1 MDSSLILLK
10 YTDEKAYSYWRSFL
24 NPPRSINQLRS
35 IAYVL
40 LVLFLTFAAFLYLSD
55 IVNKDNVS
63 LQNFL
68 FLYLIIGY
76 IYYQYQFI
84 LHEAAHGVLF
94 SSRKINDTIGSLVGI
109 ISGYDFRSYRIGHMK
124 HHKFLGSADDPEYV
138 NFTRNKILV
147 LIKSFLMIDCFYLF
161 TNLANLKN
169 KKIQGLKTFNF
180 SFLLSI
186 IFYAL
191 LTFFLNNTLQHAIS
205 FLLIFFVAVG
215 SFTFTIN
222 RIRSIIEHP
231 EISGKVVTRSYPKK
245 SFFSLF
251 LAPFNFNF
259 HLEHHIFPEISS
271 SHYPKIHKKLEN
283 LGFHYET
290 DK

>member
-35 IAYVL
+35 IAYVF

-94 SSRKINDTIGSLVGI
+94 SSRKVNDTIGSFVGI

-147 LIKSFLMIDCFYLF
+147 LLKSFLMIDCFYLF

-169 KKIQGLKTFNF
+169 KKIKGLKTFNF
-180 SFLLSI
+180 SVLLSI
-186 IFYAL
+186 IFYTA
-191 LTFFLNNTLQHAIS
+191 LTFFFNNSLQHAIF
-205 FLLIFFVAVG
+205 FLLIFLVAVG

-222 RIRSIIEHP
+222 RIRSVLEHP

-271 SHYPKIHKKLEN
+271 SHYPKVHKQLEN
-283 LGFHYET
+283 LSVYYENN
-290 DK
+290 

>member
-1 MDSSLILLK
+1 MDSSQKLLR
-10 YTDEKAYSYWRSFL
+10 YTDIKAYSYWRSFL

-35 IAYVL
+35 FVYVFLVL
-40 LVLFLTFAAFLYLSD
+40 LLTFAAFIFLSD
-55 IVNKDNVS
+55 IVNKDNINFK
-63 LQNFL
+63 NFL
-68 FLYLIIGY
+68 YLYLIIGY

-94 SSRKINDTIGSLVGI
+94 SSRKVNDTIGSFVGV

-147 LIKSFLMIDCFYLF
+147 LLKSFLMIDCFYLF
-161 TNLANLKN
+161 TNLANLKI
-169 KKIQGLKTFNF
+169 KKIKDLKTFNF

-191 LTFFLNNTLQHAIS
+191 LTLFLNNTFQHAIS
-205 FLLIFFVAVG
+205 FLLIFLVAVG

-222 RIRSIIEHP
+222 RIRSVIEHP

-271 SHYPKIHKKLEN
+271 SHYPELHKQLKNLSVYYEN
-283 LGFHYET
+283 N
-290 DK
+290 